1 MTISYDKTVQ
11 PRQVPQTHRHCPT
24 PRFHSTHAPPNPPP
38 TQIATV
44 NKLKQKLRNA
54 IAADLSLA
62 VPFLRLAI
70 NDGLGYDAAVR

>member
-1 MTISYDKTVQ
+1 M
-11 PRQVPQTHRHCPT
+11 PPT
-24 PRFHSTHAPPNPPP
+24 PTNRTDGM

-54 IAADLSLA
+54 IASDLSLA

-70 NDGLGYDAAVR
+70 NDGLGFDQAVRACCCRACCCYGEGAFPRGKGKI